1 MIATAGCALATA
13 CGGGGSSS
21 SPNSTP
27 TIAAISPTTTD
38 WNSAAFTLTV
48 TGSGFDQKSVVQWNG
63 YPRTTRYVNSSQLTV
78 SLPATDTLQAG
89 TDQVTVTG
97 SSGQVS
103 NAMPFVIPCV
113 LAQDTPASTQT
124 RVRLGAYY
132 FDGWSGPLSNPHFTG
147 LVNSPYAGREPL
159 SGWQDNTACAVE
171 QQLAWAHAFGLS
183 FFVFDWYFNASAV
196 DPWPEDLNSAFKITR
211 ALPNRH
217 GMQYALLYVNQDPF
231 NIQFS
236 ADWTSTVAEWVGY
249 MKDPDY
255 VRVNGKPLLIVI
267 SLYGLRQTLGSS
279 AAVQARFAE
288 LRAAAQAQGLSGV
301 TIVGGIDVPDGAPE
315 QDGLFPDLSMAVADS
330 YDAVTTYGYGFGF
343 PLTLAGAQPFSALA
357 STGHWIW
364 GEYARKSPLPVIPDA
379 VPGTDNRSPE
389 GDHETGRPLYWFT
402 RTPQELAAFVNDS
415 IVWAESNPQ
424 VRMEPAPA
432 PPMVIMTAW
441 NELGNGAYLVPTVDD
456 GTSFGDA
463 IGQMLAIPSA
473 QVRTVLTLSD
483 SGPSDPGRH
492 LSGKLVDAGG
502 APIANA
508 TIALAETPANGVP
521 ATYQLSGQVPAGS
534 AFGSV
539 AFRINASDP
548 ITLWPGFF
556 PAGPGTSNV
565 SVYQVSFKQSD
576 GMERVVDG
584 DFASPASGWRLNG
597 QSQIKASDTGS
608 GQMVYVNA
616 APSQFATLDSAL
628 FPVVAGGTFSLAINA
643 RIATESLGSGSF
655 IVSFQD
661 ASGTGTYLDIP
672 GPSAGALKAE
682 SIPFTPGNVPL
693 GPATTDASGS
703 FLLSISAL
711 YGATLT
717 ATAAY
722 AGDAQ
727 HWPAVAST
735 P

>member
-1 MIATAGCALATA
+1 LSTAFVSNTQLTAKVAAVNTLAA
-13 CGGGGSSS
+13 GSQSVTVVNPGS
-21 SPNSTP
+21 G
-27 TIAAISPTTTD
+27 
-38 WNSAAFTLTV
+38 SAASAAAQF
-48 TGSGFDQKSVVQWNG
+48 N
-63 YPRTTRYVNSSQLTV
+63 
-78 SLPATDTLQAG
+78 
-89 TDQVTVTG
+89 
-97 SSGQVS
+97 
-103 NAMPFVIPCV
+103 IPCV
-113 LAQDTPASTQT
+113 IAALTPASGQA
-124 RVRLGAYY
+124 RARLGAYY
-132 FDGWSGPLSNPHFTG
+132 FDGWSGPLSNFHFMG

-159 SGWQDNTACAVE
+159 SGWRDNTACAVE

-196 DPWPEDLNSAFKITR
+196 DPGEDLNSAFKITR

-231 NIQFS
+231 IIKTS
-236 ADWTSTVAEWVGY
+236 ADWTTTVREWVGY

-267 SLYGLRQTLGSS
+267 SLFGMRQTLGSS

-288 LRAAAQAQGLSGV
+288 LRAAAQAQGLPGV
-301 TIVGGIDVPDGAPE
+301 TIVGGIDIPDGAPE

-330 YDAVTTYGYGFGF
+330 YDAVSTYGYGFGV
-343 PLTLAGAQPFSALA
+343 PLTVAGGQPFSVLA

-364 GEYARKSPLPVIPDA
+364 GEYGRKSLLPVIPDV
-379 VPGTDNRSPE
+379 VPGTDARSPE
-389 GDHETGRPLYWFT
+389 GDHEPGRPTYWFT

-415 IVWAESNPQ
+415 IGWAESNPQ

-456 GTSFGDA
+456 GTGFGEA
-463 IGQMLAIPSA
+463 IATMLVTPSA

-483 SGPSDPGRH
+483 SGPADPNRY
-492 LSGKLVDAGG
+492 LSGKLSDAGG
-502 APIANA
+502 APIPNA
-508 TIALAETPANGVP
+508 TVALAETPASG
-521 ATYQLSGQVPAGS
+521 AATTYQLSGQVPAGS

-539 AFRINASDP
+539 ALRINVSDP
-548 ITLWPGFF
+548 VTLWPGFF

-576 GMERVVDG
+576 GMERVIDG
-584 DFASPASGWRLNG
+584 NFAPPASGWSLNG
-597 QSQIKASDTGS
+597 ESHIQPSDMSS

-628 FPVVAGGTFSLAINA
+628 FPVVAGGTFDLAITA
-643 RIATESLGSGSF
+643 RIATESLSSGNF

-661 ASGTGTYLDIP
+661 ATGTGTYLDIP
-672 GPSAGALKAE
+672 APSAGALKAE
-682 SIPFTPGNVPL
+682 SIPFTPVMLPVGS
-693 GPATTDASGS
+693 ATTDASGS
-703 FLLSISAL
+703 FRLGLSGLS
-711 YGATLT
+711 GVTLR
-717 ATAAY
+717 ASAAY
-722 AGDAQ
+722 PGDAQ
-727 HWPAVAST
+727 HWPAVARTT

>member
-1 MIATAGCALATA
+1 LSTAFVSSTQLTAKVTSVDTLAAGTQA
-13 CGGGGSSS
+13 VTVVNPGA
-21 SPNSTP
+21 SP
-27 TIAAISPTTTD
+27 IS
-38 WNSAAFTLTV
+38 SAAAQFNV
-48 TGSGFDQKSVVQWNG
+48 
-63 YPRTTRYVNSSQLTV
+63 
-78 SLPATDTLQAG
+78 
-89 TDQVTVTG
+89 
-97 SSGQVS
+97 
-103 NAMPFVIPCV
+103 PCV
-113 LAQDTPASTQT
+113 LAAPTPASAQT

-132 FDGWSGPLSNPHFTG
+132 FDGWSGSLSNFHFMG
-147 LVNSPYAGREPL
+147 LVDSPYAGREPL
-159 SGWQDNTACAVE
+159 SGWRDNTPCAVE

-196 DPWPEDLNSAFKITR
+196 DPGEDLNSAFKITR

-217 GMQYALLYVNQDPF
+217 GMQYAILYVNQDPF
-231 NIQFS
+231 IIKNS
-236 ADWTSTVAEWVGY
+236 ADWTTTVGEWVGY

-279 AAVQARFAE
+279 AAVQAKFAE
-288 LRAAAQAQGLSGV
+288 LRAAAQAKGLPGV

-343 PLTLAGAQPFSALA
+343 PLTLTGAQPFSALA

-389 GDHETGRPLYWFT
+389 GDHEPGRPLYWFT
-402 RTPQELAAFVNDS
+402 RTPLELAAFVNDG

-463 IGQMLAIPSA
+463 IGTMLATPSG

-483 SGPSDPGRH
+483 SGPSDPNRH
-492 LSGKLVDAGG
+492 LSGKLVDANG
-502 APIANA
+502 APVANA
-508 TIALAETPANGVP
+508 TVALAETPANGVP
-521 ATYQLSGQVPAGS
+521 AAYLLSGQVPAGS

-539 AFRINASDP
+539 AFRINASDAL
-548 ITLWPGFF
+548 TLWPGFF
-556 PAGPGTSNV
+556 PAGPGTSDV
-565 SVYQVSFKQSD
+565 SVYQVSFTQSD

-584 DFASPASGWRLNG
+584 NFAAPLTGWTLKG
-597 QSQIKASDTGS
+597 QSQIAASDVGA
-608 GQMVYVNA
+608 GQMVSVNA
-616 APSQFATLDSAL
+616 TPSQFATLDSAL
-628 FPVVAGGTFSLAINA
+628 FPVVAGGAFNVAITA
-643 RIATESLGSGSF
+643 RIATESLSSGSF

-682 SIPFTPGNVPL
+682 SIPFTAGNVSL
-693 GPATTDASGS
+693 GPVTTDASGS

-711 YGATLT
+711 NGTALT

-727 HWPAVAST
+727 HWPAVART